1 MMVGQLLRMENL
13 LFMVRGL
20 WVTVQIAAASI
31 ILSTICGT
39 ILGVVRSS
47 KHHLFARLAGVYIE
61 VVRNIPNLL
70 FILAVRFL
78 TPFKPINSGIVAM
91 TIFTTAAIA
100 EIVRGG
106 LNSIGKGQWEAAR
119 SQGFSY
125 LKTLFHIILPQALRN
140 MIPPLVSQF
149 ITVVK
154 DTSFVWAVGIEEL
167 TGKGMILMG
176 QYGSKYQVF
185 TIFFLIACTYFV
197 MNYVLSM
204 LARMQQRKMIHQGH

>member
-1 MMVGQLLRMENL
+1 MISQLLQSENL
-13 LFMVRGL
+13 LFMAQGL
-20 WVTVQIAAASI
+20 WITVQIAASSI
-31 ILSTICGT
+31 ILSTLGGT
-39 ILGVVRSS
+39 ILGVARSS
-47 KHHLFARLAGVYIE
+47 RHRIFAELAGVYIE

-78 TPFKPINSGIVAM
+78 TPLKPVHSGIVAM

-100 EIVRGG
+100 EIIRGG

-125 LKTLFHIILPQALRN
+125 LKTLLYIILPQALRN
-140 MIPPLVSQF
+140 IIPPLVSQF

-176 QYGSKYQVF
+176 KYGSKYQVF
-185 TIFFLIACTYFV
+185 TIFILIACIYFA
-197 MNYVLSM
+197 MNYTLSV
-204 LARMQQRKMIHQGH
+204 LARMQQRRMIHQGH

>member
-1 MMVGQLLRMENL
+1 VIRDLFKPENMLFLAKGLGITLEIAFVSILLSFVL
-13 LFMVRGL
+13 
-20 WVTVQIAAASI
+20 
-31 ILSTICGT
+31 GT
-39 ILGVVRSS
+39 ILGVARHS
-47 KHHLFARLAGVYIE
+47 KNAPLSKIAGLYVDI
-61 VVRNIPNLL
+61 VRNIPNLL

-78 TPFKPINSGIVAM
+78 TPLPPVVAAITAF

-106 LNSIGKGQWEAAR
+106 LNSIGHGQWEAAR
-119 SQGFSY
+119 SQGLRPS
-125 LKTLFHIILPQALRN
+125 LILVHIILPQALRN

-176 QYGSKYQVF
+176 MYGSAPQIF
-185 TIFFLIACTYFV
+185 TLFGLIAATYFILD
-197 MNYVLSM
+197 YALSV
-204 LARMQQRKMIHQGH
+204 LARRQQEKMKHQGS